1 MGLALGF
8 AVFFFIPLLIIG
20 LVCIGLIILGF
31 KTAENNKVAA
41 IVMIAFGIFGICAAS
56 VPGYFLFSLIWE
68 LVTFSGLL
76 II

>member
-8 AVFFFIPLLIIG
+8 AVFFFIPLLIIFVVCVG
-20 LVCIGLIILGF
+20 LVVLGF
-31 KTAENNKVAA
+31 KMAENNKVAA
-41 IVMIAFGIFGICAAS
+41 IVMIAFGIFGICATS